1 MKGFFKLCKGY
12 KEKNMEE
19 ENQKKHNQ
27 KLEDI
32 LQMTAD

>member
-1 MKGFFKLCKGY
+1 MKGFFNICKGY
-12 KEKNMEE
+12 KEKIWREKT
-19 ENQKKHNQ
+19 KKHNQ